1 MSNTV
6 DMCFLD
12 TIPLAATEVGE
23 HKEINN
29 NYYLITYVWS
39 KTFSALKYFL
49 LQRDVIII

>member
-1 MSNTV
+1 M
-6 DMCFLD
+6 DILCFLD

>member
-1 MSNTV
+1 M

-29 NYYLITYVWS
+29 YNYQITYVWF
-39 KTFSALKYFL
+39 KTFSTLKYFL